1 MTVTLIDASADKEQ
15 CGTASKALRRDYSC
29 KFKGSFILY
38 IYFNL
43 NPYLYDFLRTMECQV
58 FIDVNCFDI
67 ENTNNTQNKV
77 STAGKRRI
85 EIIVCHKKS
94 FSYISFGFDT

>member
-1 MTVTLIDASADKEQ
+1 ML
-15 CGTASKALRRDYSC
+15 C
-29 KFKGSFILY
+29 
-38 IYFNL
+38 IYLNL

-77 STAGKRRI
+77 STAGKK
-85 EIIVCHKKS
+85 EELKSLCVTKK
-94 FSYISFGFDT
+94 GFHIYLLDLTRKLEARVLYRPEQ

>member
-1 MTVTLIDASADKEQ
+1 MLCIYFIYTFIHLFIY
-15 CGTASKALRRDYSC
+15 LFIY
-29 KFKGSFILY
+29 FKFILY

-43 NPYLYDFLRTMECQV
+43 NPYLNDFLRTMECQV

-77 STAGKRRI
+77 STAGK
-85 EIIVCHKKS
+85 KKN
-94 FSYISFGFDT
+94 